1 MIALTQPRIEAPGV
15 WIRKTMTE
23 IDHPFMTYK
32 EKRRLRDAK
41 IRSLYNTKVNGV
53 RIHSMDDVV
62 RMMKDLG
69 YGVSKRTVFLA
80 VNLKKSK
87 KALEKRRIR
96 KHINHHSS

>member
-1 MIALTQPRIEAPGV
+1 
-15 WIRKTMTE
+15 MTE
-23 IDHPFMTYK
+23 EIHPLMTTK

-53 RIHSMDDVV
+53 RINSMDDVV
-62 RMMKDLG
+62 VQMKKLG

-80 VNLKKSK
+80 VNQKKSK

-96 KHINHHSS
+96 KNLNK